1 MVGKQLLASRIFA
14 FSEIRPSERSERA
27 IPRSMTGGVGFL
39 LNKNTELKIIEK
51 MDKLE
56 EIRRRKLS
64 ELRAAQLEK
73 IQQQAKEQEELQQQV
88 QQLESIVK
96 QALTKDALQ
105 RYSNLKTAFP
115 ERAVQLLIILAQ
127 AIQSGQISKI
137 GDNTLKEIL
146 KKISPEKKD
155 IKIKRS

>member
-1 MVGKQLLASRIFA
+1 
-14 FSEIRPSERSERA
+14 
-27 IPRSMTGGVGFL
+27 MTGGVGFL